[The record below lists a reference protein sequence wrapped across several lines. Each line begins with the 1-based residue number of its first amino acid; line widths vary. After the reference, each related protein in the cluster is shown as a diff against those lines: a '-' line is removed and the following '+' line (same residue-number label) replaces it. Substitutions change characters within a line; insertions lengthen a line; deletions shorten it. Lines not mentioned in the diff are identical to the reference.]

1 MIALDE
7 NAEDYFKK
15 VLSTLPPDH
24 VRVVNETFDD
34 MAETLLKGYI
44 EESQAIEKINL
55 SQCKGLI
62 ASLAEQVPP
71 NIKDEIM
78 AAVKGK

>member
-7 NAEDYFKK
+7 NAEGYFKRI
-15 VLSTLPPDH
+15 LSTLPTDH
-24 VRVVNETFDD
+24 VKLVNERFYD
-34 MAETLLKGYI
+34 MAETLLKGYM

-71 NIKDEIM
+71 NIKDEILE
-78 AAVKGK
+78 AIKGK

>member
-7 NAEDYFKK
+7 NAQDYFKK
-15 VLSTLPPDH
+15 VLSMLPTDH
-24 VRVVNETFDD
+24 VKLVNERFDD
-34 MAETLLKGYI
+34 MAETLVKGYI

>member
-7 NAEDYFKK
+7 SARDYFEKI
-15 VLSTLPPDH
+15 LSMIPPDH
-24 VRVVNETFDD
+24 VKVVNERFDD

-44 EESQAIEKINL
+44 EETQAVEKINL

>member
-7 NAEDYFKK
+7 NAQDYFKK
-15 VLSTLPPDH
+15 VLSMLPTKH
-24 VRVVNETFDD
+24 VKLVNERFDD

-44 EESQAIEKINL
+44 EESQAVEKINL

>member
-7 NAEDYFKK
+7 NAEDYFKQI
-15 VLSTLPPDH
+15 LSMLPADH
-24 VRVVNETFDD
+24 VKLVNERFDD
-34 MAETLLKGYI
+34 MADTLLKGYI

-71 NIKDEIM
+71 NIKDEIV

>member
-7 NAEDYFKK
+7 NAEDYFRKI
-15 VLSTLPPDH
+15 LSMLPTDH
-24 VRVVNETFDD
+24 VKLVNERFGD

-62 ASLAEQVPP
+62 AHLAEQVPP

>member
-15 VLSTLPPDH
+15 ILSMLPADH
-24 VRVVNETFDD
+24 VKLVNERFCD
-34 MAETLLKGYI
+34 MSETLLKGYI

-71 NIKDEIM
+71 NIKDEII

>member
-7 NAEDYFKK
+7 NAEDYLKK

-24 VRVVNETFDD
+24 VRVVNERFDD
-34 MAETLLKGYI
+34 LAETLVRGYI

-55 SQCKGLI
+55 SQCKGLL

-71 NIKDEIM
+71 TIKDEIM
-78 AAVKGK
+78 VAVKGK

>member
-7 NAEDYFKK
+7 NAQDYLKK

-24 VRVVNETFDD
+24 VRVVNERFDD
-34 MAETLLKGYI
+34 LAETLVKGYI

-62 ASLAEQVPP
+62 ASLAGQVPP
-71 NIKDEIM
+71 DIKDEIM